1 MIIKELGLLNFG
13 KFEDKKIELQEG
25 INLIYG
31 RNEEGKSTI
40 VNFIDGIF
48 YGFSRDSLSRKVRDD
63 LFEKSRPWNSNL
75 YRGYLILNDN
85 EEDFRISRDFDK
97 DEISILNLKIGDD
110 LSNDQRNFIYSRIP
124 QPGALFFY
132 LNRKVYKSTFFIGQ
146 RLSQFESDASGELQN
161 RINNFS
167 VSEDENVDLSKVI
180 EKMKDDL
187 YDLGSKKRK
196 SSEIGKINEELENIS
211 KDKVN
216 FLSLKETYK
225 KSIDKYKESKDRL
238 VDLEDKLRGRKLFE
252 LEILKDKL
260 KQGYA
265 SESENDE
272 NYNFSDLENAIE
284 INRSLGMYSS
294 YLDDLLSAERKNFDV
309 DLDLEEDY
317 KRFKEIN
324 REIQALNENNYSK
337 EREIISWDIKN
348 IEREVF
354 KYVIKFLSSML
365 GGLAIILISFY
376 FKKYFI
382 SILSLLFFT
391 YSYFRI
397 VKFRENKDLLN
408 RLKNKYQD
416 YKFKSQ
422 EKTLIKKKFDKEID
436 EILIKY
442 KARDKK
448 ELSEIFDSKS
458 EENIKNISKNEY
470 NREWIEKNSQEI
482 EETKKNIFNFEKEL
496 QNIFHQYEVENIKG
510 LKTLFYEK
518 RDASRVSE
526 YKYRIKELEKEN
538 LSGDF
543 YKEESIDEIQDKI
556 DQEKNNILNL
566 EGRLKTFEDSLEKL
580 RILDE
585 KSYELNEKL
594 KKLEYKKELL
604 EISIEK
610 FEDFVKARRIDN
622 LPLLRKEISKY
633 LDYMTSGKYNEIL
646 IDDSFGIR
654 VYDRDIEDYIELDSL
669 SMGTIDQIYLV
680 FRLSISKI
688 ISDKEIPLV
697 LDSHFDSYDDFRLK
711 EALEILQDNK
721 QVLIFTS
728 TNREKEILDKYS
740 MTYNLIKIWGVYD
753 IRNWR
758 SSLRLHTRKTHEYFW
773 RQLGKSWR
781 ENNWKLE
788 RSRKRRWLSSFARRY
803 FLGS

>member
-48 YGFSRDSLSRKVRDD
+48 YGFSRDSLARKFRDE
-63 LFEKSRPWNSNL
+63 LFEKSRPWTSNL
-75 YRGYLILNDN
+75 YRGYIILKDG
-85 EEDFRISRDFDK
+85 EEDYRISRDFDK
-97 DEISILNLKIGDD
+97 DEVSILNLKTGDNISD
-110 LSNDQRNFIYSRIP
+110 DQRNFMYSRIS
-124 QPGALFFY
+124 QPGALFFD
-132 LNRKVYKSTFFIGQ
+132 LNRKIYKSSFFIGQ
-146 RLSQFESDASGELQN
+146 RLSQLDSDASRELQN

-167 VSEDENVDLSKVI
+167 VSEDENIDLSKVI

-187 YDLGSKKRK
+187 YNIGTKKRK
-196 SSEIGKINEELENIS
+196 SSEIGRFNEELENIS

-216 FLSLKETYK
+216 FISLKETYK
-225 KSIDKYKESKDRL
+225 KSIDKYKSSKDRL

-252 LEILKDKL
+252 LEILKGKL
-260 KQGYA
+260 KEGQTRDR
-265 SESENDE
+265 ENDE
-272 NYNFSDLENAIE
+272 NFNFSDLEKAIE
-284 INRSLGMYSS
+284 INRSLGMYSGK
-294 YLDDLLSAERKNFDV
+294 LDDLLSAERENFDV

-324 REIQALNENNYSK
+324 REIQSLNENNYSK

-354 KYVIKFLSSML
+354 KYVLKFLSTFI
-365 GGLAIILISFY
+365 GGIAIIFLSFY

-397 VKFRENKDLLN
+397 VKFRENKDLLD

-416 YKFKSQ
+416 YKNKSQ

-436 EILIKY
+436 EILIRY
-442 KARDKK
+442 NARDKK
-448 ELSEIFDSKS
+448 ELSEIFDARI
-458 EENIKNISKNEY
+458 EENLKNISKNEY
-470 NREWIEKNSQEI
+470 NREWMEKNSQEI
-482 EETKKNIFNFEKEL
+482 EETKSNILNLEKEL
-496 QNIFHQYEVENIKG
+496 QNIFQQYEVENIKG
-510 LKTLFYEK
+510 LKNLFYEK
-518 RDASRVSE
+518 KEENRISE
-526 YKYRIKELEKEN
+526 FKYRIKELEKEN
-538 LSGDF
+538 LRGDL
-543 YKEESIDEIQDKI
+543 YREESIDEIQEKI
-556 DQEKNNILNL
+556 DREKNNILNL
-566 EGRLKTFEDSLEKL
+566 EGSLKTLEDSLERL
-580 RILDE
+580 RILE
-585 KSYELNEKL
+585 ERSFELNEKL

-604 EISIEK
+604 KLSIGK
-610 FEDFVKARRIDN
+610 LEDFVKARRIDN
-622 LPLLRKEISKY
+622 LPLLKKEISKY
-633 LDYMTSGKYNEIL
+633 LGSMTSGKYNEIL

-669 SMGTIDQIYLV
+669 SMGTIDQIYIA

-688 ISDKEIPLV
+688 VSDKEIPLV

-711 EALEILQDNK
+711 EALEILQNNE

-758 SSLRLHTRKTHEYFW
+758 SSLRLHRRKTYGYIW
-773 RQLGKSWR
+773 R
-781 ENNWKLE
+781 
-788 RSRKRRWLSSFARRY
+788 
-803 FLGS
+803 

>member
-48 YGFSRDSLSRKVRDD
+48 YGFSRDSLARKFRDE
-63 LFEKSRPWNSNL
+63 LFEKSRPWTSNL
-75 YRGYLILNDN
+75 YRGYIILKDG
-85 EEDFRISRDFDK
+85 EEDYRISRDFDK
-97 DEISILNLKIGDD
+97 DEVSILNLKTGDNISD
-110 LSNDQRNFIYSRIP
+110 DQRNFMYSRIS
-124 QPGALFFY
+124 QPGALFFD
-132 LNRKVYKSTFFIGQ
+132 LNRKIYKSSFFIGQ
-146 RLSQFESDASGELQN
+146 RLSQLDSDASRELQN

-167 VSEDENVDLSKVI
+167 VSEDENIDLSKVI

-187 YDLGSKKRK
+187 YNIGTKKRK
-196 SSEIGKINEELENIS
+196 SSEIGRFNEELENIS

-216 FLSLKETYK
+216 FISLKETYK
-225 KSIDKYKESKDRL
+225 KSIDKYKSSKDRL

-252 LEILKDKL
+252 LEILKGKL
-260 KQGYA
+260 KEGQTRDR
-265 SESENDE
+265 ENDE
-272 NYNFSDLENAIE
+272 NFNFSDLEKAIE
-284 INRSLGMYSS
+284 INRSLGMYSGK
-294 YLDDLLSAERKNFDV
+294 LDDLLSAERENFDV

-324 REIQALNENNYSK
+324 REIQSLNENNYSK

-354 KYVIKFLSSML
+354 KYVLKFLSTFI
-365 GGLAIILISFY
+365 GGIAIIFLSFY

-397 VKFRENKDLLN
+397 VKFRENKDLLD

-416 YKFKSQ
+416 YKNKSQ

-436 EILIKY
+436 EILIRY
-442 KARDKK
+442 NARDKK
-448 ELSEIFDSKS
+448 ELSEIFDARI
-458 EENIKNISKNEY
+458 EENLKNISKNEY
-470 NREWIEKNSQEI
+470 NREWMEKNSQEI
-482 EETKKNIFNFEKEL
+482 EETKSNILNLEKEL
-496 QNIFHQYEVENIKG
+496 QNIFQQYEVENIKG
-510 LKTLFYEK
+510 LKNLFYEK
-518 RDASRVSE
+518 KEENRISE
-526 YKYRIKELEKEN
+526 FKYRIKELEKEN
-538 LSGDF
+538 LRGDL
-543 YKEESIDEIQDKI
+543 YREESIDEIQEKI
-556 DQEKNNILNL
+556 DREKNNILNL
-566 EGRLKTFEDSLEKL
+566 EGSLKTLEDSLERL
-580 RILDE
+580 RILE
-585 KSYELNEKL
+585 ERSFELNEKL

-604 EISIEK
+604 KLSIGK
-610 FEDFVKARRIDN
+610 LEDFVKARRIDN
-622 LPLLRKEISKY
+622 LPLLKKEISKY
-633 LDYMTSGKYNEIL
+633 LGSMTSGKYNEIL

-669 SMGTIDQIYLV
+669 SMGTIDQIYIA

-688 ISDKEIPLV
+688 VSDKEIPLV

-711 EALEILQDNK
+711 EALEILQNNE

-740 MTYNLIKIWGVYD
+740 MTYNLIKI
-753 IRNWR
+753 
-758 SSLRLHTRKTHEYFW
+758 
-773 RQLGKSWR
+773 
-781 ENNWKLE
+781 
-788 RSRKRRWLSSFARRY
+788 
-803 FLGS
+803 

>member
-1 MIIKELGLLNFG
+1 MVIKELGLLNFG

-48 YGFSRDSLSRKVRDD
+48 YGFSRDSLARKVRDE
-63 LFEKSRPWNSNL
+63 LFEKSRPWTSNL
-75 YRGYLILNDN
+75 YRGYIILKDG
-85 EEDFRISRDFDK
+85 EEDYRISRDFDK
-97 DEISILNLKIGDD
+97 DEVSILNLKTGDNISD
-110 LSNDQRNFIYSRIP
+110 DQRNFMYSRIP
-124 QPGALFFY
+124 QPGALFFD
-132 LNRKVYKSTFFIGQ
+132 LNRKIYKSSFFIGQ
-146 RLSQFESDASGELQN
+146 RLSQLDSDASRELQN

-167 VSEDENVDLSKVI
+167 VSEDENIDLSKVI

-187 YDLGSKKRK
+187 YNIGTKKRK
-196 SSEIGKINEELENIS
+196 SSEIGRFNEELENIS

-216 FLSLKETYK
+216 FISLKETYK
-225 KSIDKYKESKDRL
+225 KSIDKYKSSKDRL

-252 LEILKDKL
+252 LEILKGKL
-260 KQGYA
+260 KEGQTRDR
-265 SESENDE
+265 ENDE
-272 NYNFSDLENAIE
+272 NFNFSDLEKAIE
-284 INRSLGMYSS
+284 INRSLGMYSGK
-294 YLDDLLSAERKNFDV
+294 LDDLLSADRENFDV

-324 REIQALNENNYSK
+324 REIQSLNENNYSK

-354 KYVIKFLSSML
+354 KYVLKFLSTFI
-365 GGLAIILISFY
+365 GGIAIIFLSFY

-416 YKFKSQ
+416 FKYKSQ

-436 EILIKY
+436 EILIRY
-442 KARDKK
+442 NARDKK
-448 ELSEIFDSKS
+448 ELSEIFDARI
-458 EENIKNISKNEY
+458 EENLKNISKNEY
-470 NREWIEKNSQEI
+470 NRELMEKNSQEI
-482 EETKKNIFNFEKEL
+482 EETKSNILNLEKEL
-496 QNIFHQYEVENIKG
+496 QNILQQYGVENIKE
-510 LKTLFYEK
+510 LKNLFYEK
-518 RDASRVSE
+518 KEENRISE

-538 LSGDF
+538 LRGDL
-543 YKEESIDEIQDKI
+543 YKEEPIDEIQEKI
-556 DQEKNNILNL
+556 DREKNNILNL
-566 EGRLKTFEDSLEKL
+566 EGSLKTLEDSLERL
-580 RILDE
+580 RILE
-585 KSYELNEKL
+585 ERSFELNEKL

-604 EISIEK
+604 ELSIGK
-610 FEDFVKARRIDN
+610 LEDFVKARRIDN
-622 LPLLRKEISKY
+622 LPLLKKEISKY
-633 LDYMTSGKYNEIL
+633 LGSMTSGKYNEIL

-669 SMGTIDQIYLV
+669 SMGTIDQIYLA

-688 ISDKEIPLV
+688 VSDKEIPLV

-711 EALEILQDNK
+711 EALEILQNNE

-740 MTYNLIKIWGVYD
+740 MTYNLIKI
-753 IRNWR
+753 
-758 SSLRLHTRKTHEYFW
+758 
-773 RQLGKSWR
+773 
-781 ENNWKLE
+781 
-788 RSRKRRWLSSFARRY
+788 
-803 FLGS
+803 

>member
-48 YGFSRDSLSRKVRDD
+48 YGFSRDSLARKFRDE
-63 LFEKSRPWNSNL
+63 LFEKSRPWTSNL
-75 YRGYLILNDN
+75 YRGYIILKDG
-85 EEDFRISRDFDK
+85 EEDYRISRDFDK
-97 DEISILNLKIGDD
+97 DEVSILNLKTGDNISD
-110 LSNDQRNFIYSRIP
+110 DQRNFMYSRIS
-124 QPGALFFY
+124 QPGALFFD
-132 LNRKVYKSTFFIGQ
+132 LNRKIYKSSFFIGQ
-146 RLSQFESDASGELQN
+146 RLSQLDSDASSELQN

-167 VSEDENVDLSKVI
+167 VSEDENIDLSKVI

-187 YDLGSKKRK
+187 YNIGTKKRK
-196 SSEIGKINEELENIS
+196 SSEIGRFNEELENIS

-216 FLSLKETYK
+216 FISLKETYK
-225 KSIDKYKESKDRL
+225 KSINKYKSSKDIL

-252 LEILKDKL
+252 LEILKGKL
-260 KQGYA
+260 KEGQTRDR
-265 SESENDE
+265 ENDE
-272 NYNFSDLENAIE
+272 NFNFSDLEKAIE
-284 INRSLGMYSS
+284 INRSLGMYSGK
-294 YLDDLLSAERKNFDV
+294 LDDLLSAERENFDV

-324 REIQALNENNYSK
+324 REIQSLNENNYSK

-354 KYVIKFLSSML
+354 KYVLKFLSTFI
-365 GGLAIILISFY
+365 GGIAIIFLSIY

-416 YKFKSQ
+416 FKYKSQ

-436 EILIKY
+436 EILIRY
-442 KARDKK
+442 NARDKK
-448 ELSEIFDSKS
+448 ELSEIFDARI
-458 EENIKNISKNEY
+458 EENLKNISKNEY
-470 NREWIEKNSQEI
+470 NRELMEKNSQEI
-482 EETKKNIFNFEKEL
+482 EETKSNILNLEKEL
-496 QNIFHQYEVENIKG
+496 QNILQQYGVENIKE
-510 LKTLFYEK
+510 LKNLFYEK
-518 RDASRVSE
+518 KEENRISE

-538 LSGDF
+538 LRGDF
-543 YKEESIDEIQDKI
+543 YREEPIDEIQEKI
-556 DQEKNNILNL
+556 DREKNNILNL
-566 EGRLKTFEDSLEKL
+566 EGSLKTLEDSLERL
-580 RILDE
+580 RILE
-585 KSYELNEKL
+585 ERSFELNEKL

-604 EISIEK
+604 ELSIGK
-610 FEDFVKARRIDN
+610 LEDFVKARRIDN
-622 LPLLRKEISKY
+622 LPLLKKEISKY
-633 LDYMTSGKYNEIL
+633 LDSMTSGKYNEIL

-669 SMGTIDQIYLV
+669 SMGTIDQIYLA

-688 ISDKEIPLV
+688 VSDKEIPLV

-711 EALEILQDNK
+711 EALEILQNNE

-758 SSLRLHTRKTHEYFW
+758 SSLRLHRRKTYGYLW
-773 RQLGKSWR
+773 R
-781 ENNWKLE
+781 
-788 RSRKRRWLSSFARRY
+788 
-803 FLGS
+803 